1 METSPDYL
9 NELFM
14 EQRDHNSSM
23 ATRVIR
29 HQATRTFFARG
40 GWTVDFDAA
49 EKFKDVLSILK
60 TQQRYH
66 LEDVEVVL
74 VLMGEPS
81 SYDIALPL
89 D

>member
-1 METSPDYL
+1 MEERES
-9 NELFM
+9 
-14 EQRDHNSSM
+14 NSAV

-40 GWTVDFDAA
+40 GWTVDFNAA

-60 TQQRYH
+60 IQQRYQ